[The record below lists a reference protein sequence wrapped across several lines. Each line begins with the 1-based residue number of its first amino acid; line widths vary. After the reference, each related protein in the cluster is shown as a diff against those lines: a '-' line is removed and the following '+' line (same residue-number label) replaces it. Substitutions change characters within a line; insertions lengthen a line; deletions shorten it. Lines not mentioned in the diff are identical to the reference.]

1 MLIFLDYSVAGQG
14 RHLMT
19 EPKGI
24 ATGDRVEL
32 HYRVLLADDTEVE
45 NSGEQ
50 AVSLIVGST
59 DLPEVVAQALVG
71 KNSGERFRIEISG
84 SDEAFGAYDLQN
96 TQVIAREKFS
106 EQVQPDP
113 GALVEFELPDGESI
127 AGHVVGISDDGV
139 SVDFNHPL
147 IGRDCVYEIEI
158 VATAKRKD

>member
-1 MLIFLDYSVAGQG
+1 
-14 RHLMT
+14 MT
-19 EPKGI
+19 ERRGI

-50 AVSLIVGST
+50 AVSLIVGSA

-71 KNSGERFRIEISG
+71 KNSGERFRIEIGG
-84 SDEAFGAYDLQN
+84 SDEVFGAYDFQN

-106 EQVQPDP
+106 EQVQPDL
-113 GALVEFELPDGESI
+113 GALVEFKLPDGESI
-127 AGHVVGISDDGV
+127 AGHVIGISDDGV

-147 IGRDCVYEIEI
+147 VGRDCVYEIVI
-158 VATAKRKD
+158 IATDQGKN